1 MLKKFKFIVLIGVAL
16 AFFLN
21 SCDEN
26 TTNPVVDP
34 QPKPSPITNLMATSA
49 DKETVKLKFD
59 LSPSETNTLFKDYE
73 LVVTPGT
80 FAPLSIPKGN
90 NLVSVSGLTEGTV
103 YKFEIVARYTN
114 DSISTPVSI
123 EWSPATRFT
132 ANNNEA
138 EIRIYESASSFGSG
152 LRMFATDPD
161 NAPRTYTI
169 ANGGEW
175 DLALDTRNSTIIF
188 GSATKV
194 DYNYATQPQPTQ
206 FFDAYFEAE
215 GLDQLFDSQAMNAGT
230 RDSKFAERV
239 FDLTSVTSDK
249 NLVFYVRKYEP
260 GQTRYNYAKV
270 MLKKNPSG
278 AGYIQGTSPNRYL
291 EFQIS
296 YQKTA
301 DVPYAKIANNNES
314 K

>member
-1 MLKKFKFIVLIGVAL
+1 MLKKFKFFVLVAL
-16 AFFLN
+16 ATAFVLN
-21 SCDEN
+21 SCDN
-26 TTNPVVDP
+26 ATNPVDPNP
-34 QPKPSPITNLMATSA
+34 QPKPQAISNLMATSVNN
-49 DKETVKLKFD
+49 TTIKLKFD

-90 NLVSVSGLTEGTV
+90 NLVSISGLTEGTI

-114 DSISTPVSI
+114 DSISTVTSI
-123 EWSPATRFT
+123 EWSPATRFNL
-132 ANNNEA
+132 NNNDQT
-138 EIRIYESASSFGSG
+138 IKVYETASDLGSG
-152 LRMFATDPD
+152 LRMFALAPD
-161 NAPRTYTI
+161 NAPRTYTV
-169 ANGGEW
+169 ANGAEW
-175 DLALDTRNSTIIF
+175 DLALDSRNSKIIF

-194 DYNYATQPQPTQ
+194 SYNYATNPKPTQ
-206 FFDAYFEAE
+206 LLDVYFEADSLN
-215 GLDQLFDSQAMNAGT
+215 GLFDSQAMNAGT
-230 RDSKFAERV
+230 RDSKYAEKT
-239 FDLTSVTSDK
+239 FDLTSVTSAK
-249 NLVFYVRKYEP
+249 HLVFYVRKYEP

-270 MLKKNPSG
+270 LLKKNPNG
-278 AGYIQGTSPNRYL
+278 AGYLQGSAPNRYL

>member
-1 MLKKFKFIVLIGVAL
+1 MLKKFKFIALIAMTF
-16 AFFLN
+16 AFMLN

-34 QPKPSPITNLMATSA
+34 QPKPQPISNLMATSV
-49 DKETVKLKFD
+49 DDETVRLKFD

-73 LVVTPGT
+73 LVVTPGASAPMT
-80 FAPLSIPKGN
+80 FPKN
-90 NLVSVSGLTEGTV
+90 TNLVVVSGLSEGTV

-114 DSISTPVSI
+114 DSISTVTSI
-123 EWSPATRFT
+123 EWSPATRFNL
-132 ANNNEA
+132 NNNDQT
-138 EIRIYESASSFGSG
+138 IKVYETASDLGSG
-152 LRMFATDPD
+152 LRMFALDPD
-161 NAPRTYTI
+161 NAPRTYTV
-169 ANGGEW
+169 ANGAEW
-175 DLALDTRNSTIIF
+175 DLAIDSRNSKILF

-194 DYNYATQPQPTQ
+194 DYNYATDPKPTQ
-206 FFDAYFEAE
+206 LLDVYFEADS
-215 GLDQLFDSQAMNAGT
+215 LNALFDSQAMNAGT
-230 RDSKFAERV
+230 RDSKYAERT
-239 FDLTSVTSDK
+239 FDLTALTSTK

-270 MLKKNPSG
+270 LLKKNPNG
-278 AGYIQGTSPNRYL
+278 AGYLQGSAPNRYL

-301 DVPYAKIANNNES
+301 DVPYAKVANNNES